1 MQLLWS
7 DSNAFSS
14 TAANVFFGTLSDKP
28 SLSVAL
34 PTGRTPVGLYA
45 QLCTEARAGGRSFS
59 QARWFNLDE
68 YLGLA
73 ADHPFSYARFLREHL
88 LDRIDA
94 APAHVRL
101 LRGDAPDPQAECR
114 EYDRAIAAAGGLD
127 LAILGLGA
135 NGHIAFNEPG
145 SDWAGTTH
153 VVRLSEQTWE
163 ANAAGL
169 REPSGAQPE
178 LPRQG
183 LTMGVA
189 TLRAARRVLLL
200 VSGES
205 KRQAFAALERGLPD
219 RQWPV
224 TSLLDH
230 PDLIVVVDERLRSSS
245 R

>member
-7 DSNAFSS
+7 DPNAFSS
-14 TAANVFFGTLSDKP
+14 TATDVFARTLSDKP
-28 SLSVAL
+28 TLSVAL
-34 PTGRTPVGLYA
+34 PTGRTPMGLYA
-45 QLCTEARAGGRSFS
+45 RLCTEARAGRLVCNH
-59 QARWFNLDE
+59 ARWFNLDE

-73 ADHPFSYARFLREHL
+73 ADHPLSYARFLREHL
-88 LDRIDA
+88 LDEIGA
-94 APAHVRL
+94 APDLVRL
-101 LRGDAPDPQAECR
+101 LRGDAADPQAECR
-114 EYDRAIAAAGGLD
+114 DYDRAIAAAGGVD

-153 VVRLSEQTWE
+153 VAVLSEQTRS

-169 REPSGAQPE
+169 DAPSGVLPE

-183 LTMGVA
+183 LTMGIA

-200 VSGES
+200 VAGES
-205 KRQAFAALERGLPD
+205 KRQAFEALRRGSPD

-230 PDLIVVVDERLRSSS
+230 PDLIVVVDGRLRSTNP
-245 R
+245 